1 MNNNFFIS
9 NELYKLSQI
18 LEFKKDNKRLI
29 TDIKILAYTIQSL
42 TFELTKLNFDRIEKY
57 LVDRSEIKNILK
69 ELVFDGKSEYI
80 EILSKDIPPLLL
92 KLLKIPGI
100 GMKTL
105 YRLYKEFNIMDIY
118 ALKYAIKEKK
128 LRLIETIGQ
137 KGEELISKNINYYY
151 KLQKEFSIS
160 YADSIFNYIKNILLD
175 LNSRYVEKAGSVRRR
190 KEVVSNL
197 NIVCSHNDPQKLKD
211 KLKDM
216 QIITNFEERVDYINF
231 KIDNSE
237 IDISIL
243 ICPEDYFYS
252 ALLYFTGPKNLN
264 NYLYKKSEELRIKV
278 LPTKYFKLNYNE
290 KQIFNLFDLPY
301 IPPEFREYW
310 EKYINM
316 DKNSLSYDI
325 KGDLHIHTN
334 YSDGISSI
342 YEIARESKD
351 IGYKYIGICDHAEDL
366 KFAKGLTEKRIYKER
381 LEIRKIEK
389 LFNDLKIFFGIEA
402 NIRNDGSIDVNEYIL
417 KDLDFVVASVH
428 NNFNEDMKSNMKRL
442 INAIRNPYVTVI
454 GHPSGRKISE
464 RAEMKIDWDIFF
476 NEIKKSNTILEI
488 NSSPDRLD
496 LYSSKIYENSKYD
509 VLYSI
514 NSDSHFAP
522 QLNFVNQYG
531 VYIAKRALLEDK
543 KIINT
548 YEVND
553 LIKIIN
559 KKRVLKNI
567 NN

>member
-1 MNNNFFIS
+1 MNSNFFIS

-18 LEFKKDNKRLI
+18 LEFKKDSEALI
-29 TDIKILAYTIQSL
+29 TGIKIVAYTIQSL
-42 TFELTKLNFDRIEKY
+42 TFELNKSNFDRIEKY
-57 LVDRSEIKNILK
+57 LTNRPEIIKIVK
-69 ELVFDGKSEYI
+69 ELVFKGKSEYI
-80 EILSKDIPPLLL
+80 EILSKDIPPQLL

-105 YRLYKEFNIMDIY
+105 YKLYKEYNIMDIY
-118 ALKYAIKEKK
+118 TLKSLIKEKK
-128 LRLIETIGQ
+128 LRLVDSISQ

-151 KLQKEFSIS
+151 KLQREFSIA
-160 YADSIFNYIKNILLD
+160 YADSIFDYIKEILLD
-175 LNSRYVEKAGSVRRR
+175 LNSKYVEKAGSVRRR

-197 NIVCSHNDPQKLKD
+197 NIVCSHNDPQKLKN
-211 KLKDM
+211 KLNEIQM
-216 QIITNFEERVDYINF
+216 ITNFEERGDYINF

-252 ALLYFTGPKNLN
+252 ALLYFTGPRSLN
-264 NYLYKKSEELRIKV
+264 NYIFKKSEELGIKV
-278 LPTKYFKLNYNE
+278 LPTKYLKLNYNE
-290 KQIFNLFDLPY
+290 KQIFNLFDLQY

-310 EKYINM
+310 ENYIDM
-316 DKNSLSYDI
+316 DKNLFTYNI

-342 YEIARESKD
+342 YEIVRESKD
-351 IGYKYIGICDHAEDL
+351 LGYEYIGISEHAEDL

-389 LFNDLKIFFGIEA
+389 LFNNLKIFFGIEA
-402 NIRNDGSIDVNEYIL
+402 NIRNDGSLDVDEHIL
-417 KDLDFVVASVH
+417 KDLDFVVASIH

-442 INAIRNPYVTVI
+442 INAIRNPYVTII

-464 RAEMKIDWDIFF
+464 RKEMKIDWKVFY
-476 NEIKKSNTILEI
+476 NEIKNSDTILEI

-496 LYSSKIYENSKYD
+496 LSSNRIFENSKYD

-548 YEVND
+548 YEVKD
-553 LIKIIN
+553 LIKILQR
-559 KKRVLKNI
+559 KKSSKNL
-567 NN
+567 NS

>member
-18 LEFKKDNKRLI
+18 LEFKNDNKRVI

-42 TFELTKLNFDRIEKY
+42 TFGLNKSNFDRIEKY
-57 LVDRSEIKNILK
+57 LIDRPELKNILK
-69 ELVFDGKSEYI
+69 DLVFYGKSEYI

-118 ALKYAIKEKK
+118 ALKTLIREKK
-128 LRLIETIGQ
+128 LRLVETIGQ
-137 KGEELISKNINYYY
+137 RGEELISKNINYYY

-160 YADSIFNYIKNILLD
+160 YADSIFNYIKDILLN
-175 LNSRYVEKAGSVRRR
+175 LNSKYVEKAGSVRRR

-211 KLKDM
+211 KLKEM
-216 QIITNFEERVDYINF
+216 QIVTNFEEKGDYIKF

-237 IDISIL
+237 ISISIL

-252 ALLYFTGPKNLN
+252 ALLYFTGPKSLN
-264 NYLYKKSEELRIKV
+264 NYLFKKSEELGIKV
-278 LPTKYFKLNYNE
+278 LPTKYLKLNYNE

-316 DKNSLSYDI
+316 DKNLLFYNI

-342 YEIARESKD
+342 YEIVRESKE
-351 IGYKYIGICDHAEDL
+351 IGYKYIGISDHAEDL

-389 LFNDLKIFFGIEA
+389 QFNDLKIFFGIEA

-428 NNFNEDMKSNMKRL
+428 YNFNEDMKSNMKRL
-442 INAIRNPYVTVI
+442 IKVVRNPYVTII

-464 RAEMKIDWDIFF
+464 RVEMKLDWDVFF
-476 NEIKKSNTILEI
+476 NEVKNSNTILEI

-496 LYSSKIYENSKYD
+496 LYSNKIYENKKYD
-509 VLYSI
+509 VLYAI
-514 NSDSHFAP
+514 NSDCHFAP

-553 LIKIIN
+553 LIKVIN
-559 KKRVLKNI
+559 KKRELKNI
-567 NN
+567 DN

>member
-1 MNNNFFIS
+1 MNSNFFIS

-18 LEFKKDNKRLI
+18 LEFKKDSEALI
-29 TDIKILAYTIQSL
+29 TGIKIVAYTIQSL
-42 TFELTKLNFDRIEKY
+42 TFELNKSNFDRIEKY
-57 LVDRSEIKNILK
+57 LTNRPEIIKIVK
-69 ELVFDGKSEYI
+69 ELVFKGKSEYI
-80 EILSKDIPPLLL
+80 EILSKDIPPQLL

-105 YRLYKEFNIMDIY
+105 YKLYKEYNIMDIY
-118 ALKYAIKEKK
+118 TLKSLIKEKK
-128 LRLIETIGQ
+128 LRLVDSISQ

-151 KLQKEFSIS
+151 KLQREFSIA
-160 YADSIFNYIKNILLD
+160 YADSIFDYIKEILLD
-175 LNSRYVEKAGSVRRR
+175 LNSKYVEKAGSVRRR

-197 NIVCSHNDPQKLKD
+197 NIVCSHNDPQKLKN
-211 KLKDM
+211 KLNEIQM
-216 QIITNFEERVDYINF
+216 ITNFEERGDYINF

-252 ALLYFTGPKNLN
+252 ALLYFTGPRSLN
-264 NYLYKKSEELRIKV
+264 NYIFKKSEELGIKV
-278 LPTKYFKLNYNE
+278 LPTKYLKLNYNE
-290 KQIFNLFDLPY
+290 KQIFNLFDLQY

-310 EKYINM
+310 ENYIDM
-316 DKNSLSYDI
+316 DKNLFTYNI

-342 YEIARESKD
+342 YEIVRESKD
-351 IGYKYIGICDHAEDL
+351 LGYEYIGISEHAEDL
-366 KFAKGLTEKRIYKER
+366 KFAKGLTKKRIYKER

-389 LFNDLKIFFGIEA
+389 LFNNLKIFFGIEA
-402 NIRNDGSIDVNEYIL
+402 NIRNDGSLDVDEHIL
-417 KDLDFVVASVH
+417 KDLDFVVASIH

-442 INAIRNPYVTVI
+442 INAIRNPYVTII

-464 RAEMKIDWDIFF
+464 RKEMKIDWKVFY
-476 NEIKKSNTILEI
+476 NEIKNSDTILEI

-496 LYSSKIYENSKYD
+496 LSSNRIFENSKYD

-548 YEVND
+548 YEVKD
-553 LIKIIN
+553 LIKILQR
-559 KKRVLKNI
+559 KKSSKNL
-567 NN
+567 NS